1 MPARGVELGSE
12 TAHCPRGAM
21 NLGIADVIAIL
32 VITIGPLKAAIVY
45 ATLTANADKAL
56 RRAIAFR
63 TVIVATIVIVIFIIF
78 GEYILSIFHIS
89 LAALKL
95 AGGLILLLF
104 ALGMV
109 MGEEK
114 KGGGPE
120 GPVTIAV
127 ATYPLAMPLMATPQ
141 GIVAVVTLAAAKPG
155 LSNMIVLI
163 VVSLA
168 IMGLNLV
175 ILLSANK
182 ILGKGSGG
190 ATQVVGRIVGLLL
203 AGLAMQLMILGL
215 TDLGLIR

>member
-1 MPARGVELGSE
+1 
-12 TAHCPRGAM
+12 M
-21 NLGIADVIAIL
+21 NLGIADVVAIL

-63 TVIVATIVIVIFIIF
+63 TVMVATIVIVIFIIF
-78 GEYILSIFHIS
+78 GEFILSIFHIS

-109 MGEEK
+109 MGEEM
-114 KGGGPE
+114 KGAGPE

-141 GIVAVVTLAAAKPG
+141 GIVAVVTLAAARPG
-155 LSNMIVLI
+155 VPGAVLLI
-163 VVSLA
+163 VITLV
-168 IMGLNLV
+168 IMALNLAV
-175 ILLSANK
+175 LLSADK
-182 ILGKGSGG
+182 LLGKGGGG
-190 ATQVVGRIVGLLL
+190 AMQVVGRVIGLLL
-203 AGLAMQLMILGL
+203 AGLAIQLMIMGF
-215 TDLGLIR
+215 TDLGLISAAGQAH

>member
-1 MPARGVELGSE
+1 
-12 TAHCPRGAM
+12 M
-21 NLGIADVIAIL
+21 NFGIADVIAIL

-63 TVIVATIVIVIFIIF
+63 TVMVATIVIVVFIVF
-78 GEYILSIFHIS
+78 GEFILSIFHIS

-109 MGEEK
+109 MGDEK

-141 GIVAVVTLAAAKPG
+141 GIVAVVTLAAARPG
-155 LSNMIVLI
+155 LPGAILLVVLTL
-163 VVSLA
+163 V
-168 IMGLNLV
+168 IMALNLV
-175 ILLSANK
+175 VLLSADK
-182 ILGKGSGG
+182 LLGKGGGG
-190 ATQVVGRIVGLLL
+190 AMQVVGRVIGLLL
-203 AGLAMQLMILGL
+203 AGLAIQLMIMGF
-215 TDLGLIR
+215 TDLGLISAAGQAH

>member
-1 MPARGVELGSE
+1 
-12 TAHCPRGAM
+12 M

-63 TVIVATIVIVIFIIF
+63 TVMVATIVIVIFIIF
-78 GEYILSIFHIS
+78 GEFILSIFHIS

-114 KGGGPE
+114 KGAGPE

-141 GIVAVVTLAAAKPG
+141 GIVAVVTLAAARPG
-155 LSNMIVLI
+155 LPNAIVL
-163 VVSLA
+163 VVLTLL
-168 IMGLNLV
+168 IMALNLV
-175 ILLSANK
+175 VLLSADK
-182 ILGKGSGG
+182 LLGKGGGG
-190 ATQVVGRIVGLLL
+190 AMQVVGRVIGLLL
-203 AGLAMQLMILGL
+203 AGLAIQLMILGF
-215 TDLGLIR
+215 TDLGLISAAGQAH

>member
-1 MPARGVELGSE
+1 M
-12 TAHCPRGAM
+12 TF
-21 NLGIADVIAIL
+21 GIFDGIAIL
-32 VITIGPLKAAIVY
+32 VITLGPLKAAIVY
-45 ATLTANADKAL
+45 ATLTSGAEEAL

-63 TVIVATIVIVIFIIF
+63 TVTVATIVIVIFIVF
-78 GEYILSIFHIS
+78 GEFILGIFHIS
-89 LAALKL
+89 LPALKL

-109 MGEEK
+109 MDDDEK
-114 KGGGPE
+114 GHRPE

-215 TDLGLIR
+215 TDLGLIRAAAQAH